1 MWIFMMMLIILNRQ
15 NRDASDYQAKEM
27 EVLTQENWLINLQ
40 SMISVRKE
48 HSKHIPKPSKNNSP
62 GSMFYF
68 GM

>member
-1 MWIFMMMLIILNRQ
+1 MMMLIILNRQ

-48 HSKHIPKPSKNNSP
+48 H
-62 GSMFYF
+62 
-68 GM
+68 